1 MNILFIKKYSNI
13 SDEYKPMPAEKNI
26 PDWYKKITPY
36 TGEKNIKE
44 DQMTT
49 ATIKKCMPV
58 FDSISAGYLI
68 STYCDIE
75 AIWNND
81 HYEYKYFNIF
91 EPIKSH
97 DSIQAVGYPASDENR
112 KFVSKFMNAWGIKT
126 PEGYSC
132 LFISPMHRNSFI
144 NILPGI
150 VDTDTY
156 NEPVAFPFLVEYCGD
171 NVIIPAGTPI
181 AQVIP
186 FKRDN
191 WSSKFT
197 DDISL
202 ILKSYSL
209 LKSVFFNG
217 YKKFFWKRK
226 QYL

>member
-1 MNILFIKKYSNI
+1 MNILFIKKYNNI
-13 SDEYKPMPAEKNI
+13 SDEYRPTPSERNI
-26 PDWYKKITPY
+26 PEWYKKITPY
-36 TGEKNIKE
+36 TGEKNVT
-44 DQMTT
+44 DTQMTT

-58 FDSISAGYLI
+58 FDSITAGYI
-68 STYCDIE
+68 ITTYCDIE
-75 AIWNND
+75 AIWNKD
-81 HYEYKYFNIF
+81 HYEYKYFNVF
-91 EPIKSH
+91 QPIMSH

-112 KFVSKFMNAWGIKT
+112 KFVSKFMNPWGIKT
-126 PEGYSC
+126 PSGYSC
-132 LFISPMHRNSFI
+132 LFTSPMHRHSFI

-156 NEPVAFPFLVEYCGD
+156 NEPVAFPFIVEYSGD
-171 NVIIPAGTPI
+171 NVVIPAGTPV
-181 AQVIP
+181 AQIIP

-191 WSSKFT
+191 WKSEFT
-197 DDISL
+197 DDISI